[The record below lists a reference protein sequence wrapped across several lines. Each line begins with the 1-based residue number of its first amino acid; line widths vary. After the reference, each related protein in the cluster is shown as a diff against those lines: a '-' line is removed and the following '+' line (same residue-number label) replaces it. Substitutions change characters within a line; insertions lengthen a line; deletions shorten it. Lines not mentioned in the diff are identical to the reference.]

1 MMSTRSA
8 STVHDELLVA
18 RCQAG
23 DSQAF
28 EQLVKRWNLRLVGLA
43 MQHTGD
49 AEAAQDIAQEGW
61 LAIVRGLSSLRD
73 PGRFRSWAYRI
84 VLNKARDWVRQRQ
97 ASRRLAREAET
108 ADHRPEAAAR
118 SDAVGRVR
126 EGLDELDPDHRLV
139 LRWYYLEE
147 MSVREIAGVLAIPAG
162 TVKSRL
168 FHARRRLRR
177 RMEEE

>member
-1 MMSTRSA
+1 MSTRSA

-28 EQLVKRWNLRLVGLA
+28 EQLVKRWDLRLVGLA

-49 AEAAQDIAQEGW
+49 AEASQDVAQEGW

-84 VLNKARDWVRQRQ
+84 VLNKASLEPSRPGTWNHPEVLSR
-97 ASRRLAREAET
+97 AS
-108 ADHRPEAAAR
+108 
-118 SDAVGRVR
+118 
-126 EGLDELDPDHRLV
+126 
-139 LRWYYLEE
+139 
-147 MSVREIAGVLAIPAG
+147 
-162 TVKSRL
+162 
-168 FHARRRLRR
+168 
-177 RMEEE
+177 